1 MQARNGLDALVH
13 SVKKS
18 LGEYGDK
25 VGADEKGK
33 IEAALKEAEDL
44 LKDKDA
50 SKDALQAKSEALT
63 TASQKLG
70 EAMYA
75 QAQSEAGAAGGPA
88 AARVAA
94 ARRAVV
100 AKRRAARKRSST
112 PSTRRSRTASKS
124 LRSSTSCDIPSRSIC
139 ERESAGGARRNIVAE
154 LNAAPLGAG

>member
-1 MQARNGLDALVH
+1 MEEVQARNGLDGLVH

-50 SKDALQAKSEALT
+50 SKDALQAKSEALMS
-63 TASQKLG
+63 ASQKLG

-75 QAQSEAGAAGGPA
+75 QAQAEAGAAGGPGGGA
-88 AARVAA
+88 AGAGA
-94 ARRAVV
+94 
-100 AKRRAARKRSST
+100 
-112 PSTRRSRTASKS
+112 
-124 LRSSTSCDIPSRSIC
+124 
-139 ERESAGGARRNIVAE
+139 AGGGGGEAKGGEEKIVDAE
-154 LNAAPLGAG
+154 YTEVKDRK